1 MKAFDSDVLTLI
13 LQGDPDCVRKASL
26 IPTLEQSTPVVVI
39 EEIVRGRLNAIR
51 QAQAENPSSPSIR
64 LIAS

>member
-26 IPTLEQSTPVVVI
+26 IPTLEQSTAVVVI
-39 EEIVRGRLNAIR
+39 EEILRGRLL
-51 QAQAENPSSPSIR
+51 ECGR
-64 LIAS
+64 LISGVGGRAGVG